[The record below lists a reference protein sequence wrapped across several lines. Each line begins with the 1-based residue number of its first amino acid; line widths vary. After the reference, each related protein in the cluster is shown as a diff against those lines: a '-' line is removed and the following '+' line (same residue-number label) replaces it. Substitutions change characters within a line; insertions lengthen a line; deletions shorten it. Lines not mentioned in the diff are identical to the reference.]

1 MNRKQAKGRKQYTW
15 DQKSRTGEAEKP
27 MKKLMKDKIGMI
39 DKPLEDW
46 QRKKGEE
53 TNDEYQKWNGGYH
66 PTPFRHQKDQ
76 ESYQ

>member
-39 DKPLEDW
+39 DKPLED
-46 QRKKGEE
+46 
-53 TNDEYQKWNGGYH
+53 
-66 PTPFRHQKDQ
+66 
-76 ESYQ
+76 